1 MIPVKWL
8 QKVRA
13 WIDRRVPR
21 DVLVIE
27 FWQGSE
33 CVGTSDHMTLLLGLA
48 MGNRKPMQLEHG
60 DFRLILRMEHL
71 QR

>member
-1 MIPVKWL
+1 MFRKFLYRI
-8 QKVRA
+8 RA

-27 FWQGSE
+27 FWQGDE

-48 MGNRKPMQLEHG
+48 QQNRAPMTLTHG
-60 DFRLILRMEHL
+60 EFKMVLRVEHL
-71 QR
+71 QH